1 MSTVTA
7 AVLEESVPRP
17 ITEPLLTLTA
27 LHKAL
32 ADSLRLQIL
41 RLLKSESF
49 SVLELCRILDIRQ
62 SALSHH
68 LKILL
73 QAGLL
78 STRREGTSMFY
89 RRALVH
95 DQVDFAGSRR
105 HILEAIDL
113 LPISTSQ
120 NRRIRQIQQER
131 ALSSLRF
138 FRRNADKFRE
148 KQGLIVA
155 HDHYAASLHDV
166 IAGLGLER
174 HARVLE
180 VGPGEGQLLVEL
192 AEQFQRLTALD
203 NSPDMLE
210 KARSTAAAA
219 GHEGIEFLL
228 GETRSVTDRQFDLII
243 FDMVLHHIPSPAMT
257 IKDCARL
264 LAPSGTLLICDLSR
278 HDQDWVRESCGDLWL
293 GFDTDDLRDWANQA
307 GLEDRQGSF
316 LGLRNGFQIQM
327 RMFAKKR
334 DIRGK

>member
-1 MSTVTA
+1 MSSIPA
-7 AVLEESVPRP
+7 SILSNGGPRP
-17 ITEPLLTLTA
+17 VAEPLLTLTA

-41 RLLKSESF
+41 RLLQSESF

-78 STRREGTSMFY
+78 STRREGTSIFY
-89 RRALVH
+89 RRALVRDH
-95 DQVDFAGSRR
+95 VDFADSRR
-105 HILEAIDL
+105 HILDTIDT
-113 LPISTSQ
+113 LPLSTSQ
-120 NRRIRQIQQER
+120 NRKIRQIQQER

-148 KQGLIVA
+148 QQGLIVA
-155 HDHYAASLHDV
+155 HDQYADNLHDV
-166 IAGLGLER
+166 IGGLGLER
-174 HARVLE
+174 QARVLE
-180 VGPGEGQLLVEL
+180 VGPGEGLLLAEL
-192 AEQFQRLTALD
+192 AERFQRLTALD

-210 KARSTAAAA
+210 RSRATIAAA
-219 GHEGIEFLL
+219 GREGVEFLL

-264 LAPSGTLLICDLSR
+264 LAPSGTLLICDLTR

-293 GFDTDDLRDWANQA
+293 GFDNEDLRDWANQA
-307 GLEDRQGSF
+307 GLEDQQGSF

-327 RMFAKKR
+327 RMFSKKR
-334 DIRGK
+334 DIRAK

>member
-1 MSTVTA
+1 MSTNPASILYESGSRPA
-7 AVLEESVPRP
+7 A
-17 ITEPLLTLTA
+17 EPLLALTS

-32 ADSLRLQIL
+32 ADSLRLQVL

-78 STRREGTSMFY
+78 STRREGACVFY

-95 DQVDFAGSRR
+95 DHIDFAENRR
-105 HILEAIDL
+105 SILASVDL
-113 LPISTSQ
+113 LPLSTSQ
-120 NRRIRQIQQER
+120 NRKIRQIQQER
-131 ALSSLRF
+131 GLSSLRF

-148 KQGLIVA
+148 QQGLIVA
-155 HDHYAASLHDV
+155 HDQYSTSLHDV
-166 IAGLGLER
+166 IAGLNLER
-174 HARVLE
+174 QARILE
-180 VGPGEGQLLVEL
+180 VGPGEGQFL
-192 AEQFQRLTALD
+192 AELGKQFQRLTALD

-210 KARSTAAAA
+210 KARTTVAAA
-219 GHEGIEFLL
+219 GHEGVEFLL
-228 GETRSVTDRQFDLII
+228 GETRSITDRQFDLIV
-243 FDMVLHHIPSPAMT
+243 FEMVLHHIPSPAMT

-264 LAPSGTLLICDLSR
+264 LAPSGKLLICDLTR

-293 GFDTDDLRDWANQA
+293 GFDADDLYDWARQA
-307 GLEDRQGSF
+307 GLEDQQSSF

-327 RMFAKKR
+327 QIFSKKR
-334 DIRGK
+334 DARVR